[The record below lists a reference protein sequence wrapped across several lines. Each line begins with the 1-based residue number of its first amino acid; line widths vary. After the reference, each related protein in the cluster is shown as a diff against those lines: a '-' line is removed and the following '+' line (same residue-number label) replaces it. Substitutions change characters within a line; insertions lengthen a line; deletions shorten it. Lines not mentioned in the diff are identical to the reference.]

1 MAVFALSDGP
11 EIRQIKLQFN
21 VDVDLK
27 KKNWNDFLL
36 LCLNLEMAGKIKQL

>member
-1 MAVFALSDGP
+1 MVVLALSDGP

-21 VDVDLK
+21 VNVDLK

-36 LCLNLEMAGKIKQL
+36 LRFNLEMTGKI